1 MLPVDFSPA
10 AEHGAELGPPLA
22 ETVWIE
28 PYPSGPE
35 ASYEQR
41 EALELALIAAVQRL
55 PPGQRAVLL
64 LREVLGFSA
73 AEVAE
78 AIETSVPAVNSS
90 LQRARRALEERL
102 PRQSQQTTL
111 RALGDATV
119 RAVVGGY
126 MDAWQRGDM
135 DAVVAMLAED
145 AILAMPPTDTWFRG
159 REAIGDF
166 YRRYP
171 GQTTWR
177 HVETSANGQLAVGCY
192 GFIDG
197 AYTPLVID
205 VLTLGRGRADQRGH
219 GLPRAAGLGGVRA
232 PRDLSLQRRVERALE
247 VLVHAERLRRHER
260 EELGVDRAG
269 DAGGAVDP
277 EVRVEQA
284 RPGAAVRPPHA
295 RHVLG
300 VQQQPVAPLP
310 ARAGVEVARRGGVGG
325 RDRGREVEV
334 ADLVA

>member
-1 MLPVDFSPA
+1 MTGALLTAARAGDEHAFRQLVEPHRRELHAHCYRMLGSVHDAEDAVQDTLLRAWRGLQGFEGRSSLRSWLYTIATNSSLKQAERRRVLPVDLSPA

-111 RALGDATV
+111 RALGDEAV

-145 AILAMPPTDTWFRG
+145 AILAMPPTATLVPRP
-159 REAIGDF
+159 
-166 YRRYP
+166 RRDRRLLPPLP
-171 GQTTWR
+171 GPD
-177 HVETSANGQLAVGCY
+177 ELAPRRDERQRPARDRLLRARRRRVHAAGHRRP
-192 GFIDG
+192 D
-197 AYTPLVID
+197 A
-205 VLTLGRGRADQRGH
+205 GRGRPDPRDH
-219 GLPRAAGLGGVRA
+219 GLPRPAGLGELRA
-232 PRDLSLQRRVERALE
+232 TRVTRT
-247 VLVHAERLRRHER
+247 
-260 EELGVDRAG
+260 
-269 DAGGAVDP
+269 
-277 EVRVEQA
+277 
-284 RPGAAVRPPHA
+284 
-295 RHVLG
+295 
-300 VQQQPVAPLP
+300 
-310 ARAGVEVARRGGVGG
+310 ARARSPGTCRRP
-325 RDRGREVEV
+325 R
-334 ADLVA
+334 A

>member
-1 MLPVDFSPA
+1 MEPHRRELHAHCYRMLGSVHDAEDAVQDTLLRAWRGLQGFEGRSSLRSWLYAIATNSSLKHAERRRRVLPVDLSPA

-111 RALGDATV
+111 RALGDETV
-119 RAVVGGY
+119 RTVVDGY

-171 GQTTWR
+171 GQTSWR
-177 HVETSANGQLAVGCY
+177 HVRGQRQRPARGRLLRAHRRRLHAAG
-192 GFIDG
+192 DRRPD
-197 AYTPLVID
+197 A
-205 VLTLGRGRADQRGH
+205 GRGRR
-219 GLPRAAGLGGVRA
+219 
-232 PRDLSLQRRVERALE
+232 
-247 VLVHAERLRRHER
+247 
-260 EELGVDRAG
+260 
-269 DAGGAVDP
+269 
-277 EVRVEQA
+277 
-284 RPGAAVRPPHA
+284 
-295 RHVLG
+295 
-300 VQQQPVAPLP
+300 
-310 ARAGVEVARRGGVGG
+310 
-325 RDRGREVEV
+325 
-334 ADLVA
+334 

>member
-1 MLPVDFSPA
+1 MTGALLTAARGGDEHAFRELVEPHRRELHAHCYRMLGSVHDAEDAVQETLLRAWRGLPRFEGRSSLRSWLYTIATNTSLKQLERRPRRVLPVDFSPA

-159 REAIGDF
+159 REAVGDF

-177 HVETSANGQLAVGCY
+177 HIETSANGQLAVGCY

-197 AYTPLVID
+197 AYAPLVID
-205 VLTLGRGRADQRGH
+205 ILTLGADGLISEVTAFLAPQDWVSF
-219 GLPRAAGLGGVRA
+219 GLPETYA
-232 PRDLSLQRRVERALE
+232 SS
-247 VLVHAERLRRHER
+247 
-260 EELGVDRAG
+260 
-269 DAGGAVDP
+269 DA
-277 EVRVEQA
+277 
-284 RPGAAVRPPHA
+284 
-295 RHVLG
+295 
-300 VQQQPVAPLP
+300 
-310 ARAGVEVARRGGVGG
+310 
-325 RDRGREVEV
+325 
-334 ADLVA
+334 

>member
-1 MLPVDFSPA
+1 MEPHRRELHAHCYRMLGSVHDAEDAVQETLLRAWRGLAGFEERSSLRSWLYTIATNTSLKQAERRRVLPVDLSPA

-102 PRQSQQTTL
+102 PRQSQQATL
-111 RALGDATV
+111 RALGDETV

-126 MDAWQRGDM
+126 MDAWQRGDI

-177 HVETSANGQLAVGCY
+177 HVETSANGQLGARLLRDDRRCLHA
-192 GFIDG
+192 DG
-197 AYTPLVID
+197 DRRAD
-205 VLTLGRGRADQRGH
+205 AGRGRADLRGH
-219 GLPRAAGLGGVRA
+219 RVPRPAASGRRSGYRTVLSDAYSARSKSWYMPNASGVTN
-232 PRDLSLQRRVERALE
+232 
-247 VLVHAERLRRHER
+247 
-260 EELGVDRAG
+260 
-269 DAGGAVDP
+269 
-277 EVRVEQA
+277 
-284 RPGAAVRPPHA
+284 
-295 RHVLG
+295 
-300 VQQQPVAPLP
+300 
-310 ARAGVEVARRGGVGG
+310 G
-325 RDRGREVEV
+325 RNWV
-334 ADLVA
+334 

>member
-1 MLPVDFSPA
+1 MTGALLTAARAGDEHAFRQLVEPHRRELHAHCYRMLGSVHDAEDAVQDTLLRAWRGLQGFEGRSSLRSWLYAIATNSSLKQAERRRVLPVDLSPA

-73 AEVAE
+73 AEVAD
-78 AIETSVPAVNSS
+78 AIETSVPAVNSL

-119 RAVVGGY
+119 RAVVDNY

-145 AILAMPPTDTWFRG
+145 AILAMPPMDTWFRG
-159 REAIGDF
+159 RDAIGDF

-171 GQTTWR
+171 GQTSWR
-177 HVETSANGQLAVGCY
+177 HVETSANGQLAIGCF
-192 GFIDG
+192 GLIDG
-197 AYTPLVID
+197 VYTPLVID
-205 VLTLGRGRADQRGH
+205 VLTLGED
-219 GLPRAAGLGGVRA
+219 GLIREVTAFLA
-232 PRDLSLQRRVERALE
+232 PRDWASFGLLE
-247 VLVHAERLRRHER
+247 
-260 EELGVDRAG
+260 
-269 DAGGAVDP
+269 
-277 EVRVEQA
+277 
-284 RPGAAVRPPHA
+284 
-295 RHVLG
+295 
-300 VQQQPVAPLP
+300 
-310 ARAGVEVARRGGVGG
+310 
-325 RDRGREVEV
+325 
-334 ADLVA
+334 